1 MVAFSLDSLT
11 TSWKEVGLKYLPTNY
26 FVIEVKFYD
35 TLVMIRSGGMFT
47 RLAIPRCVPTLRKL
61 SLILNNPI
69 WTN

>member
-35 TLVMIRSGGMFT
+35 TLVMIQGGRMFT
-47 RLAIPRCVPTLRKL
+47 HFVIPTCVPTI
-61 SLILNNPI
+61 LIAR
-69 WTN
+69 